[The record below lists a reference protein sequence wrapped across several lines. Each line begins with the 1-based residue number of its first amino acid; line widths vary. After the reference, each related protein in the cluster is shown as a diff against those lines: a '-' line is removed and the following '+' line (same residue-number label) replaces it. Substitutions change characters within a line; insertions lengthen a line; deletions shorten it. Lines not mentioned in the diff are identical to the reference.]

1 MLWVITWGPSVPM
14 QSGQCWGDQ
23 RVKYLTEPIEG
34 MDVLV
39 TGAGRGLGRGIACFL
54 GQVGAHLWI
63 VSEVEEELEKTA
75 ENIKSNGGWVKTR
88 VVDLASESQLSM
100 LTRDVKQGSSRLVA
114 IINNAAVLERQS
126 LQHIQRDSW
135 EHTLQV
141 NLTAPVFLT
150 RDLVPL
156 LSDEG
161 GSIINISSRAGVL
174 GFADQTAYCASKFG
188 IEAFTRCLAL
198 ELSGSKIS
206 VNSVTPGLKIKPTSI
221 TDADVIALQS
231 TTSQAWSDP
240 AILGPAF
247 HLLACLR
254 GGISGCRFD
263 AFTLANYIADCGS
276 ELTLE
281 QLHAVAEYVLPGVD
295 E

>member
-1 MLWVITWGPSVPM
+1 MPM

-63 VSEVEEELEKTA
+63 TSEVEEELEKTA
-75 ENIKSNGGWVKTR
+75 ENIRGSGGWVKTR
-88 VVDLASESQLSM
+88 VIDLASESELSM

-126 LQHIQRDSW
+126 LQQIQRDSW
-135 EHTLQV
+135 EYTLQV

-150 RDLVPL
+150 REMVPL
-156 LSDEG
+156 LSDQG

-221 TDADVIALQS
+221 TTAINNQS
-231 TTSQAWSDP
+231 
-240 AILGPAF
+240 G
-247 HLLACLR
+247 
-254 GGISGCRFD
+254 
-263 AFTLANYIADCGS
+263 
-276 ELTLE
+276 LE
-281 QLHAVAEYVLPGVD
+281 
-295 E
+295 

>member
-1 MLWVITWGPSVPM
+1 MPM
-14 QSGQCWGDQ
+14 RSGQCWGDQ

-39 TGAGRGLGRGIACFL
+39 TGAGRGLGRGIASFL
-54 GQVGAHLWI
+54 GQIGAHLWI

-75 ENIKSNGGWVKTR
+75 DNIRGNGGWVKTR
-88 VVDLASESQLSM
+88 VIDLASESQLSM
-100 LTRDVKQGSSRLVA
+100 LIRDVKQGSSRLVA
-114 IINNAAVLERQS
+114 IINNAAVLERQP
-126 LQHIQRDSW
+126 LQYIQRDSW

-221 TDADVIALQS
+221 TDADVVALQS
-231 TTSQAWSDP
+231 TVSQAWSNP

-247 HLLACLR
+247 HWLACLR

-263 AFTLANYIADCGS
+263 AFTLANYIAEFGS

-281 QLHAVAEYVLPGVD
+281 QLYAVAEYVLPGVD

>member
-1 MLWVITWGPSVPM
+1 MPM

-63 VSEVEEELEKTA
+63 TSEVEEELEKTA
-75 ENIKSNGGWVKTR
+75 ENIRGSGGWVKTR
-88 VVDLASESQLSM
+88 VIDLASESELSM

-126 LQHIQRDSW
+126 LQQIQRDSW
-135 EHTLQV
+135 EYTLQV

-150 RDLVPL
+150 REMVPL
-156 LSDEG
+156 LSDQG

-221 TDADVIALQS
+221 TDADVVALQS

-263 AFTLANYIADCGS
+263 AFTLANYIAEFGS